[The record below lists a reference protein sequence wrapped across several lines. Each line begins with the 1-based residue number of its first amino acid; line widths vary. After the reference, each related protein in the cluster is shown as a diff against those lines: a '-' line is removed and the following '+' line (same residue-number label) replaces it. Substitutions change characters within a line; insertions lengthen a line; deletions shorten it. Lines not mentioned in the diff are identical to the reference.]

1 MTVTVV
7 RDAASQIVLI
17 DGGLQV
23 NYNPSTWVMLTLCS
37 VPAGRQI
44 NKTHK
49 GDTRNWYLTIPL
61 SNRQ

>member
-7 RDAASQIVLI
+7 RDAGSQIVEI
-17 DGGLQV
+17 DEGLQV
-23 NYNPSTWVMLTLCS
+23 NYNPSTWVMPVLCS
-37 VPAGRQI
+37 IPAGRQI

-61 SNRQ
+61 SNKH